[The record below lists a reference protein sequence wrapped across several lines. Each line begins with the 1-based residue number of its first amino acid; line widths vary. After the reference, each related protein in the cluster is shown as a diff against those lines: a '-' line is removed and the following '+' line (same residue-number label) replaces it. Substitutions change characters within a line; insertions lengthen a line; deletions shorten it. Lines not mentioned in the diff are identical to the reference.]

1 MIHPR
6 RMVHFSNGM
15 DRGTDTATYRD
26 ATTTSNNL
34 LELRISTAFADFFRK
49 CYGRTSG
56 LMDGLTD
63 GLTENKANNIVYEL
77 FE

>member
-34 LELRISTAFADFFRK
+34 LELRISTAFADFFQK
-49 CYGRTSG
+49 CYRRTS
-56 LMDGLTD
+56 GLTD